1 MGVVALGFGSAR
13 AAPRRSDAGIPS
25 YELFLH
31 FVFFCHG
38 IKSTWYISDFMSF
51 FLKKKN
57 QHNIWKSI
65 HIILLLPKDV
75 LGTQD
80 KNTLLI
86 KVKISE

>member
-1 MGVVALGFGSAR
+1 MGAAALGFGSAR

-51 FLKKKN
+51 KKKRKTSTTFGKVFISFYYYLKMSLE
-57 QHNIWKSI
+57 HKTK
-65 HIILLLPKDV
+65 ILY
-75 LGTQD
+75 
-80 KNTLLI
+80 
-86 KVKISE
+86 